1 MIRELEALRIK
12 VEADEEEAK
21 RLRLLAS
28 VPKEETSRYLDKIR
42 DQVEATRA
50 RLSQEQEAAMR
61 KAAADHEA
69 R

>member
-1 MIRELEALRIK
+1 MIRELDALRIK